1 MADALGAPTIAH
13 GPGGPQPDQG
23 TLLNSI
29 LRRRGSAVLKGTA
42 WTGGAL
48 IISLALCAP
57 LLVAGGANVIDG
69 YAELFDA
76 TFGSFFG
83 FGLMLAASVPLILI
97 GLGVAVPFRAGLF
110 NIGGEGQLLMG
121 ALLAVY
127 VTTTSWG
134 GGWGGFVLPLLAGF
148 FGGAMIGAL
157 PGALKAWRGVNEI
170 VTTIMLSFIVLF
182 FIQWLLT
189 GSLRAEDQTYAAS
202 AAAAQGFRL
211 ERLAG
216 GNVPVGFIIAVG
228 VAILVYWLTQHTR
241 VGWRQR
247 LVGLN
252 LELSTRQGIAV
263 PRQYFFALV
272 LGGGLAGL
280 GGATELIG
288 NQFRIGPN
296 FSPGWGFTAVAI
308 ALLARGNMLAVVPVA
323 MFFGLL
329 QNGES
334 SLQANLGIPGNLV
347 LALAAAPV
355 IMAAALLGYR
365 NYRRAIMEPPDD

>member
-1 MADALGAPTIAH
+1 MAETPSASSVALEPD
-13 GPGGPQPDQG
+13 GPQPG
-23 TLLNSI
+23 
-29 LRRRGSAVLKGTA
+29 LRPGSDAPLARYVGSAVKGTF
-42 WTGGAL
+42 WTAGAL
-48 IISLALCAP
+48 IVSLAILAP

-69 YAELFDA
+69 YAELFSA

-83 FGLMLAASVPLILI
+83 FGLMLVASVPLILI

-127 VTTTSWG
+127 VTTAAWG
-134 GGWGGFVLPLLAGF
+134 GGPGAFFIPLVVGFL
-148 FGGAMIGAL
+148 GGAIVGGL
-157 PGALKAWRGVNEI
+157 PGVLKAWRGVNEI
-170 VTTIMLSFIVLF
+170 VTTIMLNFIVLF

-189 GSLRAEDQTYAAS
+189 GSLRAEDQTFAAS
-202 AAAAQGFRL
+202 EAANRGFRL
-211 ERLAG
+211 DRLVG
-216 GNVPVGFIIAVG
+216 GHLPLGFVIAVG
-228 VAILVYWLTQHTR
+228 VAIVVYWLAQHTR
-241 VGWRQR
+241 AGWRQR

-252 LELSTRQGIAV
+252 LRLSARQGISV
-263 PRQYFFALV
+263 PRQYFVALA

-280 GGATELIG
+280 GGAAELIG

-355 IMAAALLGYR
+355 IIVAAVIGYCS
-365 NYRRAIMEPPDD
+365 YRRASMEPPND